1 MKKTTVAFTLT
12 CLSGLR
18 QTSMF
23 DRLAWFCLADVK
35 AVYWPLAWTKHPE
48 MRPLC
53 DFWSGSKWPLVF
65 VVWKQ
70 SRGTS
75 GIYIRDFSMDSK
87 NQPTNCFPPSVE
99 EFILLSC
106 FYLCVTNEDLHGPVA
121 VLINNVYNLLWA
133 SGVLSDA
140 KQHKQRRSSKVL
152 HHSLS
157 VSRTRLVL
165 VNTGGHNNLKLSSEV
180 PLW

>member
-1 MKKTTVAFTLT
+1 MWEWKRRRLRSLSHVKTNLHVWPFSLVLFSGCESCFFDLWRGLNIQRWDRSVIFGPGPNDLW
-12 CLSGLR
+12 CLWCES
-18 QTSMF
+18 
-23 DRLAWFCLADVK
+23 K
-35 AVYWPLAWTKHPE
+35 AEELQE
-48 MRPLC
+48 
-53 DFWSGSKWPLVF
+53 
-65 VVWKQ
+65 
-70 SRGTS
+70 
-75 GIYIRDFSMDSK
+75 YIRDFSMDSK